1 MSDPNPS
8 SDPRA
13 SSFRLTELLSWAALA
28 AYAVVLLLL
37 RPATVSTPG
46 EGALL
51 LALRGGGSGGSAT
64 PAWWLLGW
72 GLGRLGVEP
81 FLGWQLI
88 GGLTWALG
96 VASLFGL
103 WARRNPGLAP
113 AWLAAAMLATW
124 PPLVFRAAMATPAAS
139 GVGLATAAIAC
150 LTKVASTGRGVW
162 SGFVLA
168 AGAVL
173 VLPGV
178 GWVVLPAAGWV
189 VWRAWTSGRRR
200 TRLLAAGLAVGITGA
215 VWVAWR
221 QLGPAGAPPEVGG
234 TAWLA
239 VAASPW
245 LSVTAAMLAAWG
257 AAVAWRLGHRDLVG
271 CAVAGVALA
280 GLSAIVAGGP
290 GPLVLA
296 APWLSVLAGAVGL
309 APARG
314 RWLGIATVGV
324 WSAAAVI
331 WTWPAISVRRQPA
344 PAWAALDWA
353 RQNLDP
359 VRTAVVFDPDLEPL
373 ARLVLAPAGFRL
385 APAGSQAAA
394 EIAAA
399 GHEMVHAGPI
409 AEVGSEVLKAWR
421 WPSGRVQRLVTSAD
435 SRCVLT
441 RTVSADRSTFSRE
454 WSRTGERWE
463 LEGEGTVSLE
473 PGAEARQLLMT
484 LDEGEVEIR
493 TAGLRAFRLGPSAK
507 KTVSVPVYPGPAGAV
522 AVRTLAT
529 TARFSTLQ
537 LARLGPTGRGP
548 AGVLVPQAAAVSG
561 IGGSYWQTD
570 LTLVNPNGSG
580 LGVELLFMPSDQA
593 NPSARF
599 LRLELAAG
607 ASSLVE
613 NVLARREFLGGPRT
627 GAMIVRGAG
636 CQEPACGVMVLSRT
650 YNVQGSGCDAIGEG
664 LPGLAP
670 ASGLRPGQHAV
681 FEDVANDNE
690 HRGYLGFASWGGSR
704 VEVHAVLRASSG
716 EVLGEMNEALEPW
729 SHRHLRLPRSCFG
742 VRLEV
747 EVRGPADALVFPYLS
762 TVQSARNCTAHRY
775 PDRVEGGSR
784 GPAPGPRDPELMLP
798 DKPSG

>member
-1 MSDPNPS
+1 MSDPKPS
-8 SDPRA
+8 PDPRA
-13 SSFRLTELLSWAALA
+13 SGFRLTELLSWAALA
-28 AYAVVLLLL
+28 AYAVLLLLL
-37 RPATVSTPG
+37 RPASVSTPG

-51 LALRGGGSGGSAT
+51 LALRGGGSGSGAT
-64 PAWWLLGW
+64 PAWWLLGR

-81 FLGWQLI
+81 FLGWQVI

-103 WARRNPGLAP
+103 WARRIPGLAP
-113 AWLAAAMLATW
+113 PCLAAAMLATW
-124 PPLVFRAAMATPAAS
+124 PPLVFRAGMATPEAA
-139 GVGLATAAIAC
+139 GIGLATAAIAC
-150 LTKVASTGRGVW
+150 LSKVASTGRGVW
-162 SGFVLA
+162 PGFLLA

-173 VLPGV
+173 VLPGAC
-178 GWVVLPAAGWV
+178 WIVLPVAGWV
-189 VWRAWTSGRRR
+189 VWRAWTSERRR
-200 TRLLAAGLAVGITGA
+200 AQLLAAALVVGATGA
-215 VWVAWR
+215 AWVAWR
-221 QLGPAGAPPEVGG
+221 WLGPAGAPPEVGG
-234 TAWLA
+234 AAWLA
-239 VAASPW
+239 VAGSPW
-245 LSVTAAMLAAWG
+245 LSVTAALLAGWG
-257 AAVAWRLGHRDLVG
+257 AAIAWRLGHRDLVG
-271 CAVAGVALA
+271 FGVAGVALA
-280 GLSAIVAGGP
+280 TVGAIVDGRSGGI
-290 GPLVLA
+290 VLA

-309 APARG
+309 TLARG
-314 RWLGIATVGV
+314 RWWGIAAVGV

-331 WTWPAISVRRQPA
+331 WTWPAISARRQPA

-359 VRTAVVFDPDLEPL
+359 MRTVVVLDPDLEPL
-373 ARLVLAPAGFRL
+373 ARLLLAPAGFRL

-399 GHEMVHAGPI
+399 GHEVVNAGPI

-421 WPSGRVQRLVTSAD
+421 WPSGRVQRLVTAAD

-441 RTVSADRSTFSRE
+441 RTVSTDRATFSRE
-454 WSRTGERWE
+454 WSRTGERWD

-473 PGAEARQLLMT
+473 PGAEARRLVIA

-493 TAGLRAFRLGPSAK
+493 TAGLRAFRLGPTGK
-507 KTVSVPVYPGPAGAV
+507 KAISVPVYPGPAGAV
-522 AVRTLAT
+522 AVRARAT
-529 TARFSTLQ
+529 SARFSTLH
-537 LARLGPTGRGP
+537 LERFDPTGQDP
-548 AGVLVPQAAAVSG
+548 AEVLVPQAAAVSG

-580 LGVELLFMPSDQA
+580 LSVELLFMPSDQA
-593 NPSARF
+593 NPTARF

-627 GAMIVRGAG
+627 GAMLARSAG
-636 CQEPACGVMVLSRT
+636 CNAPACGIMVVSRT
-650 YNVQGSGCDAIGEG
+650 YNVQGSACDAIGEG
-664 LPGLAP
+664 LPGLAA

-716 EVLGEMNEALEPW
+716 EVLGEMNEGLEPW
-729 SHRHLRLPRSCFG
+729 SHRHLRLPRPCSG

-798 DKPSG
+798 DKPGG